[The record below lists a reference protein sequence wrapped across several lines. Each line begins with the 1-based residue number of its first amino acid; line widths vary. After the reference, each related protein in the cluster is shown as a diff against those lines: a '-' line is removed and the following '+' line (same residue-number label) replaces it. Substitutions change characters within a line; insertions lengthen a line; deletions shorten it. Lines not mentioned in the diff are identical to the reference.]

1 MKLNKKLDRRKKY
14 TRMVLKDSLME
25 SLKEKPISSVTVKE
39 ICEQADINRSTFYTH
54 YSDQY
59 DLVEQIESEL
69 INDMEKYLNSVNFEM
84 DEEAKEMTERLLDYL
99 ASRADDCKTLLNY
112 EGDSTFQR
120 KVTSVAYRFI
130 LNEGMTAKN
139 IDPSISEY
147 ISSFIV
153 NGSIQMMKLWLY
165 NNMDRSPK
173 EMSQLINDFINKGLY
188 GLNLK

>member
-1 MKLNKKLDRRKKY
+1 MNKKLDRRKKY

>member
-1 MKLNKKLDRRKKY
+1 MNKKLDRRKKY

-25 SLKEKPISSVTVKE
+25 LLKEKPISNVTVKE
-39 ICEQADINRSTFYTH
+39 ICERADINRSTFYTH

-69 INDMEKYLNSVNFEM
+69 IHDMEKYLNSVNFDT

-99 ASRADDCKTLLNY
+99 ASRADDCKTLLSY